1 MHAGS
6 FLKIKE
12 FVLDKLKELDPHLTY
27 HNIAHTLDV
36 LAQSERIAASEK
48 ITNEEE
54 LFLLKTAAL
63 YHDTGFLRVYT
74 GHEQV
79 GCAIFREDAARF
91 GFTIEQSEIIEGL
104 IMATRVP
111 QKPVGILQEIICDA
125 DLDYLAREDF
135 YTIGDNLRKEFIR
148 YNIVTGDAGWEALQ
162 LKFFENHH
170 YHTWSSKMQREPAKQ
185 KHFAELLAHP
195 AD

>member
-1 MHAGS
+1 MYASS

-12 FVLDKLKELDPHLTY
+12 FVIKKLEGLDTRLTY

-48 ITNEEE
+48 IMNDEE

-63 YHDTGFLRVYT
+63 YHDAGFLKVYT
-74 GHEQV
+74 GHEQAS
-79 GCAIFREDAARF
+79 CAIFREDAARF

-135 YTIGDNLRKEFIR
+135 YTIGDHLRKEFIQF
-148 YNIVTGDAGWEALQ
+148 NIVADDAGWEAMQ

-170 YHTWSSKMQREPAKQ
+170 YHTYSSKMQREPAKQ